1 MNWYIYMVRWLSMV
15 PKIFISSL
23 ILIFSAV
30 ACSTTESTTEPAPV
44 VQEETK
50 KVENSPVESYRQ
62 PVGDLVPSTLSIG
75 GTERSYLS
83 YIPVSLSDNIPVIIQ
98 FHGGSG
104 TSKEAYYQEGN
115 LNRVA
120 DSEGILMIYPQA
132 EISTG
137 SVWNT
142 LHSDEGNKVSADD
155 FGFIEALIDLLGE
168 DSRIDTSRIY
178 VAGYSN
184 GAAMAYQIAC
194 HLNDHIAGFVVHS
207 GNFPLEEVIDNEY
220 PCNITG
226 ETPGLIFNG
235 TADMTRPLE
244 GIPTYAV
251 PVRDGAIWWAEQNNS
266 VSETTSQD
274 GNVERTIYESEAG
287 TEVQLFIIEGGGHE
301 WFNFTIDGMP
311 LDAFTWDFLSN
322 SSS

>member
-1 MNWYIYMVRWLSMV
+1 
-15 PKIFISSL
+15 
-23 ILIFSAV
+23 
-30 ACSTTESTTEPAPV
+30 
-44 VQEETK
+44 
-50 KVENSPVESYRQ
+50 
-62 PVGDLVPSTLSIG
+62 
-75 GTERSYLS
+75 
-83 YIPVSLSDNIPVIIQ
+83 LSDNIPVIIQ

-104 TSKEAYYQEGN
+104 TSKEAYYREGN
-115 LNRVA
+115 LNGVA
-120 DSEGILMIYPQA
+120 DSEGILMIFPQA
-132 EISTG
+132 DISTG

-155 FGFIEALIDLLGE
+155 FGFIEAIIDFLEE
-168 DSRIDTSRIY
+168 DNRIDTSRIY

-194 HLNDHIAGFVVHS
+194 HLNDRVAGFVVHS
-207 GNFPLEEVIDNEY
+207 GNFPLEEVISNEY
-220 PCNITG
+220 PCDITG

-251 PVRDGAIWWAEQNNS
+251 SVRDGAQWWADQNNS
-266 VSETTSQD
+266 VSKTTSQD
-274 GNVERTIYESEAG
+274 GNIERTIYVSEAG
-287 TEVQLFIIEGGGHE
+287 TEVQLFIIEDGGHD

-311 LDAFTWDFLSN
+311 LDAFTWDFFST

>member
-1 MNWYIYMVRWLSMV
+1 M
-15 PKIFISSL
+15 
-23 ILIFSAV
+23 
-30 ACSTTESTTEPAPV
+30 
-44 VQEETK
+44 
-50 KVENSPVESYRQ
+50 
-62 PVGDLVPSTLSIG
+62 
-75 GTERSYLS
+75 
-83 YIPVSLSDNIPVIIQ
+83 IIQ

-115 LNRVA
+115 LNGVA

-155 FGFIEALIDLLGE
+155 FGFIEAIIDLLDE
-168 DSRIDTSRIY
+168 DNRIDTSRIY

-194 HLNDHIAGFVVHS
+194 HLNDRIAGFVVHS
-207 GNFPLEEVIDNEY
+207 GNFPLEEVINNEY
-220 PCNITG
+220 PCNIAG

-235 TADMTRPLE
+235 TADMTRPLD

-251 PVRDGAIWWAEQNNS
+251 SVQDGAQWWADQNDS
-266 VSETTSQD
+266 VSKTTSQD
-274 GNVERTIYESEAG
+274 GNIERTIYASKAG
-287 TEVQLFIIEGGGHE
+287 TEVQLFSVEGGGHV
-301 WFNFTIDGMP
+301 WFNFTIDGMS
-311 LDAFTWDFLSN
+311 LDVFTWEFFAN
-322 SSS
+322 AHR

>member
-1 MNWYIYMVRWLSMV
+1 MVRSFRMIL
-15 PKIFISSL
+15 KIFICSL
-23 ILIFSAV
+23 ILILSSI
-30 ACSTTESTTEPAPV
+30 ACSATDSTTEPV
-44 VQEETK
+44 SVNQEKTK
-50 KVENSPVESYRQ
+50 EVENSPVETYRQ
-62 PVGDLVPSTLSIG
+62 PLGDLVPNTLTLG
-75 GTERSYLS
+75 GIERSYLS
-83 YIPVSLSDNIPVIIQ
+83 YRPVSLSANIPVIIQ

-104 TSKEAYYQEGN
+104 SSNEAYYREGN
-115 LNRVA
+115 LNGVA

-132 EISTG
+132 EINTG

-155 FGFIEALIDLLGE
+155 FGFVEAIIDLLSE
-168 DSRIDTSRIY
+168 DNRIDTSRIY

-194 HLNDHIAGFVVHS
+194 HLNDRIAGFVVHS
-207 GNFPLEEVIDNEY
+207 GNFPLEEVINNEY
-220 PCNITG
+220 PCDITG

-251 PVRDGAIWWAEQNNS
+251 SVRDGAQWWADQNNS
-266 VSETTSQD
+266 VSKTTSQD
-274 GNVERTIYESEAG
+274 GNIERTIYVSEAG
-287 TEVQLFIIEGGGHE
+287 TEVQLFIIEGGGHD

-311 LDAFTWDFLSN
+311 LDDFTWEFFAN
-322 SSS
+322 AHR

>member
-1 MNWYIYMVRWLSMV
+1 MRRFRMI
-15 PKIFISSL
+15 PKIFICSL
-23 ILIFSAV
+23 ILILSSV
-30 ACSTTESTTEPAPV
+30 ACSATESTTEPVPV
-44 VQEETK
+44 HQEKTK
-50 KVENSPVESYRQ
+50 EVENSPVETYRQ
-62 PVGDLVPSTLSIG
+62 PVGDLVPNTLNVDGI
-75 GTERSYLS
+75 ERSYLS
-83 YIPVSLSDNIPVIIQ
+83 YIPVGLMDNIPVIIQ

-104 TSKEAYYQEGN
+104 TSKEAYYREGN
-115 LNRVA
+115 LNGVA

-132 EISTG
+132 DISTG

-155 FGFIEALIDLLGE
+155 FGFIAAIIDRLGE
-168 DSRIDTSRIY
+168 DNRIDTSHIY

-194 HLNDHIAGFVVHS
+194 HLNDRIAGFVVHS
-207 GNFPLEEVIDNEY
+207 GNFPLEEVINNEY
-220 PCNITG
+220 PCDITD

-251 PVRDGAIWWAEQNNS
+251 SVRDGAQWWAEQNNS
-266 VSETTSQD
+266 VSKITSQD
-274 GNVERTIYESEAG
+274 GDIERTIYASEAG
-287 TEVQLFIIEGGGHE
+287 TEVQLFVIEGGGHD

-311 LDAFTWDFLSN
+311 LDAFTWEFFASAHK
-322 SSS
+322 

>member
-1 MNWYIYMVRWLSMV
+1 MRWLSIIL
-15 PKIFISSL
+15 KTFITSL
-23 ILIFSAV
+23 ILFFSSV
-30 ACSTTESTTEPAPV
+30 ACSTTETTTEPGPV
-44 VQEETK
+44 VEEK
-50 KVENSPVESYRQ
+50 IKEIENSPVETYRQ
-62 PVGDLVPSTLSIG
+62 PVGDLVPNTLSIG

-104 TSKEAYYQEGN
+104 TSKGAYYGEGN
-115 LNRVA
+115 LNGVA

-155 FGFIEALIDLLGE
+155 FGFIEAIIDFLDE

-194 HLNDHIAGFVVHS
+194 HLNDHIEHQGDIDPIRPIIRHDIPA
-207 GNFPLEEVIDNEY
+207 NFSRRMWKV
-220 PCNITG
+220 
-226 ETPGLIFNG
+226 
-235 TADMTRPLE
+235 
-244 GIPTYAV
+244 
-251 PVRDGAIWWAEQNNS
+251 
-266 VSETTSQD
+266 
-274 GNVERTIYESEAG
+274 
-287 TEVQLFIIEGGGHE
+287 
-301 WFNFTIDGMP
+301 
-311 LDAFTWDFLSN
+311 
-322 SSS
+322 

>member
-1 MNWYIYMVRWLSMV
+1 MRRFRII
-15 PKIFISSL
+15 PKIFICSL
-23 ILIFSAV
+23 ILILSSV
-30 ACSTTESTTEPAPV
+30 ACSATESTTEPVPV
-44 VQEETK
+44 HQEKTK
-50 KVENSPVESYRQ
+50 EVENSPVETYRQ
-62 PVGDLVPSTLSIG
+62 PVGDLVPNTLNIDG
-75 GTERSYLS
+75 IERSYLS
-83 YIPVSLSDNIPVIIQ
+83 YIPVGLMDNIPVIIQ

-104 TSKEAYYQEGN
+104 TSKEAYYREGN
-115 LNRVA
+115 LNGVA

-155 FGFIEALIDLLGE
+155 FGFIAAIIDRLGE
-168 DSRIDTSRIY
+168 DNRIDTSHIY

-194 HLNDHIAGFVVHS
+194 HLNDRIAGFVVHS
-207 GNFPLEEVIDNEY
+207 GNFPLEEVISNEY
-220 PCNITG
+220 PCDIIG

-244 GIPTYAV
+244 GIPTYTV
-251 PVRDGAIWWAEQNNS
+251 SVRDGAMWWAEQNNS

-274 GNVERTIYESEAG
+274 GNIERTVYASEAG
-287 TEVQLFIIEGGGHE
+287 TEVQLFIVEGGGHD

-311 LDAFTWDFLSN
+311 LDVFTWEFFAN
-322 SSS
+322 AHR

>member
-1 MNWYIYMVRWLSMV
+1 MI
-15 PKIFISSL
+15 PKIFICSL
-23 ILIFSAV
+23 ILILSSV
-30 ACSTTESTTEPAPV
+30 ACSATESTTEPVPV
-44 VQEETK
+44 HQEKTK
-50 KVENSPVESYRQ
+50 EVENSSVETYRQ
-62 PVGDLVPSTLSIG
+62 PVGDLVPNTLNVDGI
-75 GTERSYLS
+75 ERSYLS
-83 YIPVSLSDNIPVIIQ
+83 YIPVGLMDNIPVIIQ

-104 TSKEAYYQEGN
+104 TSKEAYYREGN
-115 LNRVA
+115 LNGVA

-132 EISTG
+132 DISTG

-155 FGFIEALIDLLGE
+155 FGFIAAIIDRLGE
-168 DSRIDTSRIY
+168 DNRIDTSHIY

-194 HLNDHIAGFVVHS
+194 HLNDRIAGFVVHS
-207 GNFPLEEVIDNEY
+207 GNFPLEEVINNEY
-220 PCNITG
+220 PCDITG

-251 PVRDGAIWWAEQNNS
+251 SVRDGAMWWAEQNNS

-274 GNVERTIYESEAG
+274 GNIERTVYASEAG
-287 TEVQLFIIEGGGHE
+287 TEVQLFIVEDGGHD

-311 LDAFTWDFLSN
+311 LDVFTWEFFAN
-322 SSS
+322 AHR

>member
-1 MNWYIYMVRWLSMV
+1 MRRFRMIPRFYL
-15 PKIFISSL
+15 FL
-23 ILIFSAV
+23 ILILSSV
-30 ACSTTESTTEPAPV
+30 ACSATESTTEPVPV
-44 VQEETK
+44 HQEKTRK
-50 KVENSPVESYRQ
+50 SRIHLLKRQ
-62 PVGDLVPSTLSIG
+62 TTCDLVPNTLNVDGI
-75 GTERSYLS
+75 ERSYLS
-83 YIPVSLSDNIPVIIQ
+83 YIPVGLMDNIPVIIQ

-115 LNRVA
+115 LNGVA

-132 EISTG
+132 DISTG

-155 FGFIEALIDLLGE
+155 FGFIAAIIDRVGE
-168 DSRIDTSRIY
+168 DNRIDTSHIY

-194 HLNDHIAGFVVHS
+194 HLNDRIAGFVVHS
-207 GNFPLEEVIDNEY
+207 GNFPLEEVINNEY
-220 PCNITG
+220 PCDITD

-251 PVRDGAIWWAEQNNS
+251 SVRDGAQWWAEQNNS
-266 VSETTSQD
+266 VSKITSQD
-274 GNVERTIYESEAG
+274 GDIERTIYASEAG
-287 TEVQLFIIEGGGHE
+287 TEVQLFVIEGGGHD

-311 LDAFTWDFLSN
+311 LDAFTWEFFAN
-322 SSS
+322 AHR

>member
-1 MNWYIYMVRWLSMV
+1 MVRSFRMIL
-15 PKIFISSL
+15 KIFICSL
-23 ILIFSAV
+23 ILILSSI
-30 ACSTTESTTEPAPV
+30 ACSATDSTTEPVPV
-44 VQEETK
+44 NQEKTK
-50 KVENSPVESYRQ
+50 EVENSPVETYRQ
-62 PVGDLVPSTLSIG
+62 PLGDLVPNTLTLG
-75 GTERSYLS
+75 GIERSYLS
-83 YIPVSLSDNIPVIIQ
+83 YRPVSLSDNIPVIIQ

-104 TSKEAYYQEGN
+104 SSNEAYYREGN
-115 LNRVA
+115 LNGVA

-132 EISTG
+132 EINTG

-155 FGFIEALIDLLGE
+155 FRFIEAIIDLLSE
-168 DSRIDTSRIY
+168 DNRIDTSRIY

-194 HLNDHIAGFVVHS
+194 HLNDRIAGFVVHS
-207 GNFPLEEVIDNEY
+207 GNFPLEEVINNEY
-220 PCNITG
+220 PCDITG

-251 PVRDGAIWWAEQNNS
+251 SVRDGAQWWADQNNS
-266 VSETTSQD
+266 VSKTTSQD
-274 GNVERTIYESEAG
+274 GNIERTIYVSEAG
-287 TEVQLFIIEGGGHE
+287 TEVQLFIIEGGGHD

-311 LDAFTWDFLSN
+311 LDDFTWEFFAN
-322 SSS
+322 AHR

>member
-1 MNWYIYMVRWLSMV
+1 MRRFRMI
-15 PKIFISSL
+15 PKIFICSL
-23 ILIFSAV
+23 ILILSSV
-30 ACSTTESTTEPAPV
+30 ACSATESTTEPVPV
-44 VQEETK
+44 HQEKTK
-50 KVENSPVESYRQ
+50 EVENSPVETYRQ
-62 PVGDLVPSTLSIG
+62 PVGDLVPNTLNVDGI
-75 GTERSYLS
+75 ERSYLS
-83 YIPVSLSDNIPVIIQ
+83 YIPVGLMDNIPVIIQ

-104 TSKEAYYQEGN
+104 TSKEAYYREGN
-115 LNRVA
+115 LNGVA

-132 EISTG
+132 DISTG

-155 FGFIEALIDLLGE
+155 FGFIAAIIDRLGE
-168 DSRIDTSRIY
+168 DNRIDTSHIY

-194 HLNDHIAGFVVHS
+194 HLNDRIAGFVVHS
-207 GNFPLEEVIDNEY
+207 GNFPLEEVINNEY
-220 PCNITG
+220 PCDITG

-251 PVRDGAIWWAEQNNS
+251 SVRDGAMWWAEQNNS

-274 GNVERTIYESEAG
+274 GNIERTVYASEAG
-287 TEVQLFIIEGGGHE
+287 TEVQLFIVEDGGHD

-311 LDAFTWDFLSN
+311 LDVFTWEFFAN
-322 SSS
+322 AHR

>member
-1 MNWYIYMVRWLSMV
+1 MRRFRMI
-15 PKIFISSL
+15 PKIFICSL
-23 ILIFSAV
+23 ILILSSV
-30 ACSTTESTTEPAPV
+30 ACSATKSTTEPVPV
-44 VQEETK
+44 HQEKTK
-50 KVENSPVESYRQ
+50 EVENSPVETYRQ
-62 PVGDLVPSTLSIG
+62 PVGDLVPNTLNIDG
-75 GTERSYLS
+75 IERSYLS
-83 YIPVSLSDNIPVIIQ
+83 YIPVGLMDNIPVIIQ

-104 TSKEAYYQEGN
+104 TSKEAYYREGN
-115 LNRVA
+115 LNGVA

-155 FGFIEALIDLLGE
+155 FGFIAAIIDRLGE
-168 DSRIDTSRIY
+168 DNRIDTSHIY

-194 HLNDHIAGFVVHS
+194 HLNDRIAGFVVHS
-207 GNFPLEEVIDNEY
+207 GNFPLEEVINNEY
-220 PCNITG
+220 PCDITG

-251 PVRDGAIWWAEQNNS
+251 SVRDGAMWWAEQNNS

-274 GNVERTIYESEAG
+274 GNIERTVYASEAG
-287 TEVQLFIIEGGGHE
+287 TEVQLFIVEGGGHD

-311 LDAFTWDFLSN
+311 LDVFTWEFFAN
-322 SSS
+322 AHR

>member
-1 MNWYIYMVRWLSMV
+1 MMRRFRMI
-15 PKIFISSL
+15 PKIFICSL
-23 ILIFSAV
+23 ILILSSV
-30 ACSTTESTTEPAPV
+30 ACSATESTTEPVPV
-44 VQEETK
+44 HQEKTK
-50 KVENSPVESYRQ
+50 EVENSSVETYRQ
-62 PVGDLVPSTLSIG
+62 PVGDLVPNTLNVDGI
-75 GTERSYLS
+75 ERSYLS
-83 YIPVSLSDNIPVIIQ
+83 YIPVGLMDNIPVIIQ

-104 TSKEAYYQEGN
+104 TSKEAYYREGN
-115 LNRVA
+115 LNGVA

-137 SVWNT
+137 RVWNT

-155 FGFIEALIDLLGE
+155 FGFIAAIIDRLGE
-168 DSRIDTSRIY
+168 DNRIDTSHIY

-194 HLNDHIAGFVVHS
+194 HLNDRIAGFVVHS
-207 GNFPLEEVIDNEY
+207 GNFPLEEVINNEY
-220 PCNITG
+220 PCDITD

-251 PVRDGAIWWAEQNNS
+251 SVRDGAQWWAEQNNS
-266 VSETTSQD
+266 VSKITSQD
-274 GNVERTIYESEAG
+274 GDIERTIYASEAG
-287 TEVQLFIIEGGGHE
+287 TEVQLFVIEGGGHD

-311 LDAFTWDFLSN
+311 LDVFTWEFFAN
-322 SSS
+322 AHR

>member
-1 MNWYIYMVRWLSMV
+1 MIL
-15 PKIFISSL
+15 KIFICSL
-23 ILIFSAV
+23 ILILSSI
-30 ACSTTESTTEPAPV
+30 ACSATDSTTEPVPV
-44 VQEETK
+44 NQEKTK
-50 KVENSPVESYRQ
+50 EVENSPVETYRQ
-62 PVGDLVPSTLSIG
+62 PLGDLVPNTLTLG
-75 GTERSYLS
+75 GIERSYLS
-83 YIPVSLSDNIPVIIQ
+83 YRPVSLSDNIPVIIQ

-104 TSKEAYYQEGN
+104 SSNEAYYREGN
-115 LNRVA
+115 LNGVA

-132 EISTG
+132 EINTG

-155 FGFIEALIDLLGE
+155 FGFIEAIIDLLSE
-168 DSRIDTSRIY
+168 DNRIDTSRIY

-194 HLNDHIAGFVVHS
+194 HLNDRIAGFVVHS
-207 GNFPLEEVIDNEY
+207 GNFPLEEVINNEY
-220 PCNITG
+220 PCDITG

-251 PVRDGAIWWAEQNNS
+251 SVRDGAQWWADQNNS
-266 VSETTSQD
+266 VSKTTSQD
-274 GNVERTIYESEAG
+274 GNIERTIYVSEAG
-287 TEVQLFIIEGGGHE
+287 TEVQLFIIEGGGHD
-301 WFNFTIDGMP
+301 WFNFTIDGMS
-311 LDAFTWDFLSN
+311 LDAFTWDFFST

>member
-1 MNWYIYMVRWLSMV
+1 MRRFRIIQ
-15 PKIFISSL
+15 KIFICSL
-23 ILIFSAV
+23 ILILSSV
-30 ACSTTESTTEPAPV
+30 ACSATESTTEPVPV
-44 VQEETK
+44 HQEKTK
-50 KVENSPVESYRQ
+50 EVENSPVETYRQ
-62 PVGDLVPSTLSIG
+62 PVGDLVPNTLNIDG
-75 GTERSYLS
+75 IERSYLS
-83 YIPVSLSDNIPVIIQ
+83 YIPVGLMDNIPVIIQ

-104 TSKEAYYQEGN
+104 TSKEAYYREGN
-115 LNRVA
+115 LNGVA

-132 EISTG
+132 DISTG

-155 FGFIEALIDLLGE
+155 FGFIAAIIDRLGE
-168 DSRIDTSRIY
+168 DNKIDTSHIY

-194 HLNDHIAGFVVHS
+194 HLNDRIAGFVVHS
-207 GNFPLEEVIDNEY
+207 GNFPLEEVINNEY
-220 PCNITG
+220 PCDITN

-251 PVRDGAIWWAEQNNS
+251 SVRDGAQWWAEQNNS
-266 VSETTSQD
+266 VSKITSQD
-274 GNVERTIYESEAG
+274 GDIERTIYASEAG
-287 TEVQLFIIEGGGHE
+287 TEVQLFVIEGGGHD

-311 LDAFTWDFLSN
+311 LDVFTWEFFAN
-322 SSS
+322 AHR

>member
-1 MNWYIYMVRWLSMV
+1 MMRRFRIIQ
-15 PKIFISSL
+15 KIFICSL
-23 ILIFSAV
+23 ILILSSV
-30 ACSTTESTTEPAPV
+30 ACSATESTTEPVPV
-44 VQEETK
+44 HQEKTK
-50 KVENSPVESYRQ
+50 EVENSPVETYRQ
-62 PVGDLVPSTLSIG
+62 PVGDLVPNTLNVDGI
-75 GTERSYLS
+75 ERSYLS
-83 YIPVSLSDNIPVIIQ
+83 YIPVGLMDNIPVIIQ

-104 TSKEAYYQEGN
+104 TSKEAYYREGN
-115 LNRVA
+115 LNGVA

-132 EISTG
+132 DISTG

-155 FGFIEALIDLLGE
+155 FGFIAAIIDRLGE
-168 DSRIDTSRIY
+168 DNRIDTSHIY

-194 HLNDHIAGFVVHS
+194 HLNDRIAGFVVHS
-207 GNFPLEEVIDNEY
+207 GNFPLEEVINNEY
-220 PCNITG
+220 PCDITN

-251 PVRDGAIWWAEQNNS
+251 SVRDGAQWWAEQNNS
-266 VSETTSQD
+266 VSKITSQD
-274 GNVERTIYESEAG
+274 GDIERTIYASEAG
-287 TEVQLFIIEGGGHE
+287 TEVQLFVIEGGGHD

-311 LDAFTWDFLSN
+311 LDVFTWEFFAN
-322 SSS
+322 AHR

>member
-1 MNWYIYMVRWLSMV
+1 MMRRFRMI
-15 PKIFISSL
+15 PKIFICSL
-23 ILIFSAV
+23 ILILSSV
-30 ACSTTESTTEPAPV
+30 ACSATESTTEPMPV
-44 VQEETK
+44 HQEKTK
-50 KVENSPVESYRQ
+50 EVENSPVETYRQ
-62 PVGDLVPSTLSIG
+62 PVGDLVPNTLNVDGI
-75 GTERSYLS
+75 ERSYLS
-83 YIPVSLSDNIPVIIQ
+83 YIPVGLMDNIPVIIQ

-104 TSKEAYYQEGN
+104 TSKEAYYREGN
-115 LNRVA
+115 LNGVA

-132 EISTG
+132 DISTG

-155 FGFIEALIDLLGE
+155 FGFIAAIIDRLGE
-168 DSRIDTSRIY
+168 DNRIDTSHIY

-194 HLNDHIAGFVVHS
+194 HLNDRIAGFVVHS
-207 GNFPLEEVIDNEY
+207 GNFPLEEVINNEY
-220 PCNITG
+220 PCDITD

-251 PVRDGAIWWAEQNNS
+251 SVRDGAQWWAEQNNS
-266 VSETTSQD
+266 VSKITSQD
-274 GNVERTIYESEAG
+274 GDIERTIYASEAG
-287 TEVQLFIIEGGGHE
+287 TEVQLFVIEGGGHD

-311 LDAFTWDFLSN
+311 LDAFTWEFFASAHK
-322 SSS
+322 

>member
-1 MNWYIYMVRWLSMV
+1 MMRRFRMI
-15 PKIFISSL
+15 PKIFICSL
-23 ILIFSAV
+23 ILILSSV
-30 ACSTTESTTEPAPV
+30 ACSATESTTEPVPV
-44 VQEETK
+44 HQEKTK
-50 KVENSPVESYRQ
+50 EVENSPVETYRQ
-62 PVGDLVPSTLSIG
+62 PVGDLVPNTLNVDGI
-75 GTERSYLS
+75 ERSYLS
-83 YIPVSLSDNIPVIIQ
+83 YIPVGLMDNIPVIIQ

-104 TSKEAYYQEGN
+104 TSKEAYYREGN
-115 LNRVA
+115 LNGVA

-132 EISTG
+132 DISTG

-155 FGFIEALIDLLGE
+155 FGFIAAIIDRLGE
-168 DSRIDTSRIY
+168 DNRIDTSHIY

-194 HLNDHIAGFVVHS
+194 HLNDRIAGFVVHS
-207 GNFPLEEVIDNEY
+207 GNFPLEEVINNEY
-220 PCNITG
+220 PCDITD

-251 PVRDGAIWWAEQNNS
+251 SVRDGAQWWAEQNNS
-266 VSETTSQD
+266 VSKITSQD
-274 GNVERTIYESEAG
+274 GDIERTIYASEAG
-287 TEVQLFIIEGGGHE
+287 TEVQLFVIEGGGHD

-311 LDAFTWDFLSN
+311 LDVFTWEFFAN
-322 SSS
+322 AHR

>member
-1 MNWYIYMVRWLSMV
+1 MVRWLSIV
-15 PKIFISSL
+15 PKTCITSL
-23 ILIFSAV
+23 ILIFSSI
-30 ACSTTESTTEPAPV
+30 ACSTTEPLKEPATLV
-44 VQEETK
+44 HEKTK
-50 KVENSPVESYRQ
+50 EVENSPVESYRQ
-62 PVGDLVPSTLSIG
+62 PVGDLVPNTLTIG

-104 TSKEAYYQEGN
+104 TSKDAYYSEGN
-115 LNRVA
+115 LNGVA

-155 FGFIEALIDLLGE
+155 FGFIEAIIDFLEE
-168 DSRIDTSRIY
+168 DNRIDTSRIY

-194 HLNDHIAGFVVHS
+194 HLNVRIAGFVVHS
-207 GNFPLEEVIDNEY
+207 GNFPLEEVINNEY
-220 PCNITG
+220 PCDITN

-251 PVRDGAIWWAEQNNS
+251 PVRDGAQWWAEKNNS
-266 VSETTSQD
+266 VSKTTSQD
-274 GNVERTIYESEAG
+274 GNIERTIYASEAG
-287 TEVQLFIIEGGGHE
+287 TEIQLFIIEGGGHD
-301 WFNFTIDGMP
+301 WFNFTIDGMS
-311 LDAFTWDFLSN
+311 LDAFTWEFFAN
-322 SSS
+322 AHR

>member
-1 MNWYIYMVRWLSMV
+1 MRRFRMI
-15 PKIFISSL
+15 PKIFICSL
-23 ILIFSAV
+23 ILILSSV
-30 ACSTTESTTEPAPV
+30 ACSATESTTEPVPV
-44 VQEETK
+44 HQEKTK
-50 KVENSPVESYRQ
+50 EVENSPVETYRQ
-62 PVGDLVPSTLSIG
+62 PVGDLVPNTLNVDGI
-75 GTERSYLS
+75 ERSYLS
-83 YIPVSLSDNIPVIIQ
+83 YIPVGLMDNIPVIIQ

-104 TSKEAYYQEGN
+104 TSKEAYYREGN
-115 LNRVA
+115 LNGVA

-155 FGFIEALIDLLGE
+155 FGFIAAIIDRLGE
-168 DSRIDTSRIY
+168 DNRIDTSHIY

-194 HLNDHIAGFVVHS
+194 HLNDRIAGFVVHS
-207 GNFPLEEVIDNEY
+207 GNFPLEEVINNEY
-220 PCNITG
+220 PCDITG

-251 PVRDGAIWWAEQNNS
+251 SVRDGAMWWAEQNNS

-274 GNVERTIYESEAG
+274 GNIERTVFASEAG
-287 TEVQLFIIEGGGHE
+287 TEVQLFIVEGGGHD

-311 LDAFTWDFLSN
+311 LDVFTWEFFAN
-322 SSS
+322 AHR

>member
-1 MNWYIYMVRWLSMV
+1 MVRWLSIV
-15 PKIFISSL
+15 PKTFIASL
-23 ILIFSAV
+23 ILIFSSI
-30 ACSTTESTTEPAPV
+30 ACSTTEPLTKPAPL
-44 VQEETK
+44 VQEKTK
-50 KVENSPVESYRQ
+50 EVENSPVESYRQ
-62 PVGDLVPSTLSIG
+62 PVGDLVPNTLTIG

-104 TSKEAYYQEGN
+104 TSKDAYYSEGN
-115 LNRVA
+115 LSGVA

-155 FGFIEALIDLLGE
+155 FGFIEAIIDYLDE

-194 HLNDHIAGFVVHS
+194 HLNVRIAGFVVHS
-207 GNFPLEEVIDNEY
+207 GNFPLEEVINNEY
-220 PCNITG
+220 PCDITN

-251 PVRDGAIWWAEQNNS
+251 PVRDGAQWWAEKNNS
-266 VSETTSQD
+266 VSKTTSQD
-274 GNVERTIYESEAG
+274 GNIERTIYASEAG
-287 TEVQLFIIEGGGHE
+287 TEVQLFIIEGGGHD
-301 WFNFTIDGMP
+301 WFNFTIDGMS
-311 LDAFTWDFLSN
+311 LDAFTWEFLAN
-322 SSS
+322 VHR

>member
-1 MNWYIYMVRWLSMV
+1 RFRIIQ
-15 PKIFISSL
+15 KIFICSL
-23 ILIFSAV
+23 ILILSSV
-30 ACSTTESTTEPAPV
+30 ACSATESTTEPVPV
-44 VQEETK
+44 HQEKTK
-50 KVENSPVESYRQ
+50 EVENSPVETYRQ
-62 PVGDLVPSTLSIG
+62 PVGDLVPNTLNVDGI
-75 GTERSYLS
+75 ERSYLS
-83 YIPVSLSDNIPVIIQ
+83 YRPIGLSDNIPVIIQ

-104 TSKEAYYQEGN
+104 TSKEAYYREGN
-115 LNRVA
+115 LNGVA

-132 EISTG
+132 DISTG

-155 FGFIEALIDLLGE
+155 FGFIEAIIDFLEE
-168 DSRIDTSRIY
+168 DNRIDTSRIY

-194 HLNDHIAGFVVHS
+194 HLNKRIAGFVVHS
-207 GNFPLEEVIDNEY
+207 GNFPLEEVISNEY
-220 PCNITG
+220 PCDITH

-251 PVRDGAIWWAEQNNS
+251 SVRDGAQWWADQNNS
-266 VSETTSQD
+266 ISKTTSQD
-274 GNVERTIYESEAG
+274 GDIERTIYASEAG
-287 TEVQLFIIEGGGHE
+287 TEIQLFIIEGGGHD

-311 LDAFTWDFLSN
+311 LDAFTWEFFAN
-322 SSS
+322 AHR

>member
-1 MNWYIYMVRWLSMV
+1 MRRFRIIQ
-15 PKIFISSL
+15 KIFICSL
-23 ILIFSAV
+23 ILILSSV
-30 ACSTTESTTEPAPV
+30 ACSATESTTEPVPV
-44 VQEETK
+44 HQEKTK
-50 KVENSPVESYRQ
+50 EVENSPVETYRQ
-62 PVGDLVPSTLSIG
+62 PVGDLVPNTLNVDGI
-75 GTERSYLS
+75 ERSYLS
-83 YIPVSLSDNIPVIIQ
+83 YIPVGLMDNIPVIIQ

-104 TSKEAYYQEGN
+104 TSKEAYYREGN
-115 LNRVA
+115 LNGVA

-132 EISTG
+132 DISTG

-155 FGFIEALIDLLGE
+155 FGFIAAIIDRLGE
-168 DSRIDTSRIY
+168 DTRIDTSHIY

-194 HLNDHIAGFVVHS
+194 HMNERIAGFVVHS
-207 GNFPLEEVIDNEY
+207 GNFPLEEVTNNEY
-220 PCNITG
+220 PCNIAG

-251 PVRDGAIWWAEQNNS
+251 PVRDGAQWWAEKNNS
-266 VSETTSQD
+266 VSKTTSQD
-274 GNVERTIYESEAG
+274 GNIERTIYASEAG
-287 TEVQLFIIEGGGHE
+287 TEVQLFIVEGGGHD

-311 LDAFTWDFLSN
+311 LDVFTWEFFAN
-322 SSS
+322 AHR

>member
-1 MNWYIYMVRWLSMV
+1 MRRFRMI
-15 PKIFISSL
+15 PKIFICSL
-23 ILIFSAV
+23 ILILSSV
-30 ACSTTESTTEPAPV
+30 ACSATESTTEPVPV
-44 VQEETK
+44 HQEKTK
-50 KVENSPVESYRQ
+50 EVENSPVETYRQ
-62 PVGDLVPSTLSIG
+62 PVGDLVPNTLNIDG
-75 GTERSYLS
+75 IERSYLS
-83 YIPVSLSDNIPVIIQ
+83 YIPVGLMDNIPVIIQ

-104 TSKEAYYQEGN
+104 TSKEAYYREGN
-115 LNRVA
+115 LNGVA

-155 FGFIEALIDLLGE
+155 FGFIAAIIDRLGE
-168 DSRIDTSRIY
+168 DNRIDTSHIY

-194 HLNDHIAGFVVHS
+194 HLNDRIAGFVVHS
-207 GNFPLEEVIDNEY
+207 GNFPLEEVINNEY
-220 PCNITG
+220 PCDITG

-251 PVRDGAIWWAEQNNS
+251 SVRDGAMWWAEQNNS

-274 GNVERTIYESEAG
+274 GNIERTVFASEAG
-287 TEVQLFIIEGGGHE
+287 TEVQLFIVEGGGHD

-311 LDAFTWDFLSN
+311 LDVFTWEFFAN
-322 SSS
+322 AHR

>member
-1 MNWYIYMVRWLSMV
+1 MI
-15 PKIFISSL
+15 PKIFICSL
-23 ILIFSAV
+23 ILILSSV
-30 ACSTTESTTEPAPV
+30 ACSATESTTEPVPV
-44 VQEETK
+44 HQEKTK
-50 KVENSPVESYRQ
+50 EVENSPVETYRQ
-62 PVGDLVPSTLSIG
+62 PVGDLVPNTLNVDGI
-75 GTERSYLS
+75 ERSYLS
-83 YIPVSLSDNIPVIIQ
+83 YIPVGLMDNIPVIIQ

-104 TSKEAYYQEGN
+104 TSKEAYYREGN
-115 LNRVA
+115 LNGVA

-132 EISTG
+132 DISTG

-155 FGFIEALIDLLGE
+155 FGFIAAIIDRLGE
-168 DSRIDTSRIY
+168 DNRIDTSHIY

-194 HLNDHIAGFVVHS
+194 HLNDRIAGFVVHS
-207 GNFPLEEVIDNEY
+207 GNFPLEEVINNEY
-220 PCNITG
+220 PCDITG

-251 PVRDGAIWWAEQNNS
+251 SVRDGAMWWAEQNNS

-274 GNVERTIYESEAG
+274 GNIERTVYASEAG
-287 TEVQLFIIEGGGHE
+287 TEVQLFIVEGGGHD
-301 WFNFTIDGMP
+301 WFNFDVDGLPMNE
-311 LDAFTWDFLSN
+311 FIWDFLSEYQN
-322 SSS
+322 STSHKD

>member
-1 MNWYIYMVRWLSMV
+1 MRRFRIIQ
-15 PKIFISSL
+15 KIFICSL
-23 ILIFSAV
+23 ILILSSV
-30 ACSTTESTTEPAPV
+30 ACSATESTTEPVPV
-44 VQEETK
+44 HQEKTK
-50 KVENSPVESYRQ
+50 EVENSPVETYRQ
-62 PVGDLVPSTLSIG
+62 PVGDLVPNTLNVDGI
-75 GTERSYLS
+75 ERSYLS
-83 YIPVSLSDNIPVIIQ
+83 YIPVGLMDNIPVIIQ

-104 TSKEAYYQEGN
+104 TSKEAYYREGN
-115 LNRVA
+115 LNGVA

-132 EISTG
+132 DISTG

-155 FGFIEALIDLLGE
+155 FGFIAAIIDRLGE
-168 DSRIDTSRIY
+168 DNRIDTSHIY

-194 HLNDHIAGFVVHS
+194 HLNDRIAGFVVHS
-207 GNFPLEEVIDNEY
+207 GNFPLEEVINNEY
-220 PCNITG
+220 PCDITD

-251 PVRDGAIWWAEQNNS
+251 SVRDGAQWWAEQNNS
-266 VSETTSQD
+266 VSKITSQD
-274 GNVERTIYESEAG
+274 GDIERTIYASEAG
-287 TEVQLFIIEGGGHE
+287 TEVQLFVIEGGGHD

-311 LDAFTWDFLSN
+311 LDVFTWEFFAN
-322 SSS
+322 AHR

>member
-1 MNWYIYMVRWLSMV
+1 MI
-15 PKIFISSL
+15 PKIFICSL
-23 ILIFSAV
+23 ILILSSV
-30 ACSTTESTTEPAPV
+30 ACSATESTTEPVPV
-44 VQEETK
+44 HQEKTK
-50 KVENSPVESYRQ
+50 EVENSPVETYRQ
-62 PVGDLVPSTLSIG
+62 PVGDLVPNTLNIDG
-75 GTERSYLS
+75 IERSYLS
-83 YIPVSLSDNIPVIIQ
+83 YIPVGLMDNIPVIIQ

-104 TSKEAYYQEGN
+104 TSKEAYYREGN
-115 LNRVA
+115 LNGVA

-155 FGFIEALIDLLGE
+155 FGFIAAIIDRLGE
-168 DSRIDTSRIY
+168 DNRIDTSHIY

-194 HLNDHIAGFVVHS
+194 HLNDRIAGFVVHS
-207 GNFPLEEVIDNEY
+207 GNFPLEEVINNEY
-220 PCNITG
+220 PCDITG

-235 TADMTRPLE
+235 TADITRPLE
-244 GIPTYAV
+244 GIPAYAV
-251 PVRDGAIWWAEQNNS
+251 SVRDGAIWWAEQNNS

-274 GNVERTIYESEAG
+274 GNIERTVHASEAG
-287 TEVQLFIIEGGGHE
+287 TEVQLFIVEGGGHD

-311 LDAFTWDFLSN
+311 LDVFTWEFFAN
-322 SSS
+322 AHR

>member
-1 MNWYIYMVRWLSMV
+1 MRWLSIIL
-15 PKIFISSL
+15 KTFITSL
-23 ILIFSAV
+23 ILILSAV
-30 ACSTTESTTEPAPV
+30 ACSTTETKTEPEPV
-44 VQEETK
+44 IQEKTK
-50 KVENSPVESYRQ
+50 EVENSPVESYRQ
-62 PVGDLVPSTLSIG
+62 PVGDLVPNTLNVG
-75 GTERSYLS
+75 GIERSYLS
-83 YIPVSLSDNIPVIIQ
+83 YIPVDMPDNIPVIIQ

-104 TSKEAYYQEGN
+104 TSKEAYYREGN
-115 LNRVA
+115 LNGVA

-155 FGFIEALIDLLGE
+155 FGFIEAIIDRLGE

-194 HLNDHIAGFVVHS
+194 HLNNRIAGFVVHS
-207 GNFPLEEVIDNEY
+207 GNFPLEEIINNEY
-220 PCNITG
+220 PCDITN

-235 TADMTRPLE
+235 TDDMTRPLE

-251 PVRDGAIWWAEQNNS
+251 SVRDGAQWWAEQNNS
-266 VSETTSQD
+266 VSKTTSQD
-274 GNVERTIYESEAG
+274 GNIERTIYASEAG
-287 TEVQLFIIEGGGHE
+287 TEIQLFIIEGGGHD
-301 WFNFTIDGMP
+301 WFNFTIDGMS
-311 LDAFTWDFLSN
+311 LDAFTWEFFAN
-322 SSS
+322 AHR